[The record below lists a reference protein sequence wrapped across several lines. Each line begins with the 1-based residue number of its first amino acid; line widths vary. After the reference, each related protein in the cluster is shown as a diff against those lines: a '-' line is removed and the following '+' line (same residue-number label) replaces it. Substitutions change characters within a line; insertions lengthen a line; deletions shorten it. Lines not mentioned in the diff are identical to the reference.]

1 MESVPH
7 YKTIQLMIMIL
18 SIIEENKD
26 ALNVKMDIQD
36 YSLKKMI
43 TIVLYPIIRKILHLQ
58 RLFMFK
64 IVNST
69 IIVIKKIPLIHWF
82 VKNVNRIICWQLP
95 THVFKL
101 QIIYNIVLSHKVQPD
116 VLLVNQVII

>member
-1 MESVPH
+1 MELVQH

-36 YSLKKMI
+36 YSLQKMI
-43 TIVLYPIIRKILHLQ
+43 IIVLHQIIQKILHLQ

-64 IVNST
+64 IVNSI
-69 IIVIKKIPLIHWF
+69 IIVIKKIPLIH
-82 VKNVNRIICWQLP
+82 
-95 THVFKL
+95 
-101 QIIYNIVLSHKVQPD
+101 
-116 VLLVNQVII
+116 